1 MPRNQFDDFLDAIAR
16 LLRLFWPERLLYLI
30 GGSISFLIGVYAALE
45 VIRKGGNDAT
55 VNTYRLIASSSGF
68 MFTAGGF
75 LLLFNRVFR
84 LFRQLFEYNLR
95 NDRER

>member
-1 MPRNQFDDFLDAIAR
+1 MARNQFDEFLDAIER
-16 LLRLFWPERLLYLI
+16 LLKMFFPERLLYLI
-30 GGSISFLIGVYAALE
+30 GGSISFLIGVYAGVQ
-45 VIRKGGNDAT
+45 VIQHPGNEAV

-84 LFRQLFEYNLR
+84 LFKQLFEHKLGK
-95 NDRER
+95 